1 MSVKRLL
8 KAFVTVSVL
17 AISATTAYNY
27 AVEEKTP
34 LSAAWQAMET
44 YNSVLN
50 GLVITGLDFVERRYF
65 AED

>member
-1 MSVKRLL
+1 MSLKRLL
-8 KAFVTVSVL
+8 KSFVTLSVL
-17 AISATTAYNY
+17 AIGTITAYNY

-44 YNSVLN
+44 YNSVLE
-50 GLVITGLDFVERRYF
+50 GLVITGLDFVERRYL